1 VYRDDGQRVSVGR
14 FVRRRAV
21 ASGPVGLKVLSGLK
35 KGTGAMNPQLRT
47 WYELHSHPKNRA
59 QSKKKVE
66 AETVNLYTE
75 ACGREQEFVHCTFC
89 STAENKSR

>member
-14 FVRRRAV
+14 FVRRKAV

-47 WYELHSHPKNRA
+47 RYELHSHPKVER
-59 QSKKKVE
+59 KKK
-66 AETVNLYTE
+66 
-75 ACGREQEFVHCTFC
+75 
-89 STAENKSR
+89 